1 MRINEAKRRML
12 EGNPVLGPGVGLGA
26 PLIAAAFSLA
36 GCDYV
41 IIDQQHGAWDDSNT
55 LQAFRE
61 IMVGSAMPMVRVPRN
76 DYGSIGRVLDQGA
89 LGVIVPMVNS
99 VEEAEAAVYATR
111 YPPRGGRSW
120 GPFGAGGY
128 GPDYGDRANGEILL
142 LVQIETRQ
150 ATERARDILAVD
162 GVDGCWIGPMDLA
175 RSLGAE
181 YQSAAGAPEVEAAI
195 EGVLAAC
202 REVGKIP
209 GIYAAGIAKRR
220 LDQGFLFVT
229 ICSDGMLIV
238 DGVKSLLESLGSDR
252 G

>member
-12 EGNPVLGPGVGLGA
+12 EGNPVLGPVIGLGA
-26 PLIAAAFSLA
+26 PLIAETFSLA

-41 IIDQQHGAWDDSNT
+41 IIDQQHGAWDDTTT
-55 LQAFRE
+55 LQAIRATL
-61 IMVGSAMPMVRVPRN
+61 VGSAVPLARVPRN
-76 DYGSIGRVLDQGA
+76 DYSSIGRVLDQGA

-99 VEEAEAAVYATR
+99 AEEAEAAVYATR

-120 GPFGAGGY
+120 GPFGVGGY
-128 GPDYGDRANGEILL
+128 GPDYGDRADDEILL

-162 GVDGCWIGPMDLA
+162 GVDGCWIGPLDLA

-181 YQSAAGAPEVEAAI
+181 YHSPAGAPEVETAI

-209 GIYAAGIAKRR
+209 GIYAAGVAKRR

-229 ICSDGMLIV
+229 VCNDRMLIV
-238 DGVKSLLESLGSDR
+238 NGVKNILEFLGSDR
-252 G
+252 D